1 MIGFEERLPL
11 LSATFK
17 GLVPHTTIPSA
28 RPSSIDRPGFAPFAS
43 TDFDGSNEANDAT
56 VLVQG
61 LTWADTVDL
70 TSTME

>member
-1 MIGFEERLPL
+1 VTGFEGRLPI

-17 GLVPHTTIPSA
+17 RLVPHTTIHSA
-28 RPSSIDRPGFAPFAS
+28 RASSDRPSFAPFAS
-43 TDFDGSNEANDAT
+43 VNFDGGKEANDSTILA
-56 VLVQG
+56 QG

>member
-1 MIGFEERLPL
+1 MIGFEGRLPI

-17 GLVPHTTIPSA
+17 RLVPHTTISSA
-28 RPSSIDRPGFAPFAS
+28 RFSSLHSKAS
-43 TDFDGSNEANDAT
+43 ASSGSAHVDGGAEADDTT

-70 TSTME
+70 TPW

>member
-1 MIGFEERLPL
+1 MGAGDELVGNHQALFLNRFDRA
-11 LSATFK
+11 LSALMV
-17 GLVPHTTIPSA
+17 G
-28 RPSSIDRPGFAPFAS
+28 
-43 TDFDGSNEANDAT
+43 DFDGGNEANDAT

>member
-1 MIGFEERLPL
+1 MIGIEGRIPI

-17 GLVPHTTIPSA
+17 RLVPHTTISSA
-28 RPSSIDRPGFAPFAS
+28 RLSSTDRPSFAPFAS
-43 TDFDGSNEANDAT
+43 TDFDGKEASDAT